1 MSITFFCFSITPQK
15 TKWSSDIDGVLRAFV
30 DERHNFCNC
39 GLASDIAE
47 VFLLFTFKYQRWP
60 SIWVAQ
66 QQKCWLRTQDYDDHK
81 EPTFSVPFFWQLDN
95 RNKMLSTL
103 LYNTLQSRHM
113 SADAAAGLWPHIH
126 NLMESPFTDAVLK
139 QRLCAC
145 LAAMT
150 YWYRAQSC
158 DHSECYNHEFKTAEE
173 HIRSIEDLVKDLKS
187 PTYVVEMRSSIDAEI
202 SRDEEEMTSNAAV
215 ADTAAAATAVC
226 SENLPSAI
234 RSALLSHQSGTKDQ
248 AVAWDLFVDTLI
260 AEVPDLVSKK
270 RRLHSM
276 NPLKRYQNKTASK
289 ALVAIPDS
297 IPADKSS
304 FMGTKFHPAPAIA
317 PIFTVD
323 RMAVLH
329 NVFPEKF
336 LTVPTHAVAFNALV
350 EDLRTRLQAG
360 PAIKFVVD
368 RKRNHSR
375 KSKKSTTNR
384 DKANSV
390 KAVYSPS
397 ASSSMQDSNAYKG
410 AIQVLA
416 VLEGRLKQYLEK
428 GGIRAECASLDKSGL
443 ATIAIEPADLVAD
456 VPTALFV
463 VMATLEFSSRKAFTI
478 KGQQQGGLNP
488 ALQYMLHDL
497 EKHKQL
503 VSWNLIFLI
512 YPNESTVEH
521 LQTAQKVEY
530 LDKWM
535 GYMPLLAR
543 FLKEQW
549 KNGVY
554 KCAKRLMLV
563 PRRGGNAV
571 VDSDGW
577 NRVAGAWNNALRFI
591 RLLSVQQ
598 DVVEVGHPMAGR
610 VLFKVLKLTAGDQK
624 QWAEIEGK
632 GVDMDAEVFRSL
644 VAPDLVDTSHLTAL
658 QANLSLSESSCE
670 DGASGASVIKGAVSE
685 TPIAD
690 FTTVEDMDVPSS
702 ISSAAAASAPE
713 AWLPWDGLLE
723 SEKSTDQMHFL
734 TTRIEQLC
742 ALHSIPTHK
751 WLGGPAKS
759 RTEDSVKVHVPM
771 ICGVAVG
778 PLSPTAAQYLK
789 DSGFAGSHG

>member
-1 MSITFFCFSITPQK
+1 MA
-15 TKWSSDIDGVLRAFV
+15 V
-30 DERHNFCNC
+30 
-39 GLASDIAE
+39 
-47 VFLLFTFKYQRWP
+47 
-60 SIWVAQ
+60 
-66 QQKCWLRTQDYDDHK
+66 
-81 EPTFSVPFFWQLDN
+81 
-95 RNKMLSTL
+95 
-103 LYNTLQSRHM
+103 
-113 SADAAAGLWPHIH
+113 DAAAGLWPHIH

-150 YWYRAQSC
+150 YWYRR
-158 DHSECYNHEFKTAEE
+158 CYRDEDETAEE
-173 HIRSIEDLVKDLKS
+173 HICSIEDLVKDLKS
-187 PTYVVEMRSSIDAEI
+187 PTYVVEMRSSTDAEM
-202 SRDEEEMTSNAAV
+202 SRDEEEKTSNAAV
-215 ADTAAAATAVC
+215 ADTAAAATTVC
-226 SENLPSAI
+226 LEDLPSVI
-234 RSALLSHQSGTKDQ
+234 RSALLPNQSGTKDQ

-260 AEVPDLVSKK
+260 AEVPDLVGKK
-270 RRLHSM
+270 RRLQSM
-276 NPLKRYQNKTASK
+276 NPLKRYEKKTGSK

-329 NVFPEKF
+329 NVFPEKL

-375 KSKKSTTNR
+375 KSKKSTTVR

-416 VLEGRLKQYLEK
+416 VLEGRLKQYIEK

-443 ATIAIEPADLVAD
+443 VTTAIEPADLVAD

-463 VMATLEFSSRKAFTI
+463 VLAALEFSSRKAFTI
-478 KGQQQGGLNP
+478 TAQQQGGLNS

-503 VSWNLIFLI
+503 VSWNLIFLV

-549 KNGVY
+549 KNGVH

-563 PRRGGNAV
+563 PRRRSNASRSNAV

-598 DVVEVGHPMAGR
+598 DVFEVGHPMAGR
-610 VLFKVLKLTAGDQK
+610 VLFKVLKLTAGDQM
-624 QWAEIEGK
+624 QWAKTDAK

-658 QANLSLSESSCE
+658 QANLSLSDPSCE
-670 DGASGASVIKGAVSE
+670 NRASGESVITGAVSE

-690 FTTVEDMDVPSS
+690 FATVEDMDVPSS
-702 ISSAAAASAPE
+702 ISPAAVSAPE

-723 SEKSTDQMHFL
+723 SGKSTDQMHFL
-734 TTRIEQLC
+734 TARIEQLC
-742 ALHSIPTHK
+742 ALHSVPTHK

-778 PLSPTAAQYLK
+778 PLSPAAAQHLK